1 MNRGNQP
8 SIQPMMAG
16 GQPLMMQQQ
25 IKNIEN
31 PGMSNQVLVNPNNTR
46 PGPLPIRANHILSD
60 EDDNSNSGGGPA
72 GGLRM
77 GPGIGQRSNQL
88 TMIGGNIPGR
98 K

>member
-1 MNRGNQP
+1 MG
-8 SIQPMMAG
+8 G
-16 GQPLMMQQQ
+16 GQPMMMQQQ

-31 PGMSNQVLVNPNNTR
+31 PGMSNQVQVNPNNAR
-46 PGPLPIRANHILSD
+46 PGPLPVRANHILSD
-60 EDDNSNSGGGPA
+60 EDDNSNSGGGPV

-88 TMIGGNIPGR
+88 TMIGGNIPFR

>member
-8 SIQPMMAG
+8 NIQPMMGG
-16 GQPLMMQQQ
+16 GQPMMMQQQ
-25 IKNIEN
+25 LKNIEN
-31 PGMSNQVLVNPNNTR
+31 PAMSNQVQVNPNNTR
-46 PGPLPIRANHILSD
+46 PGPIPIRGNHILSD